1 MCSCIVFIFVKRLCD
16 KLGQFVEMMAINFK
30 SELTNEKYEEQF

>member
-1 MCSCIVFIFVKRLCD
+1 MEDTQFDVHQSQQS
-16 KLGQFVEMMAINFK
+16 GQFVEMMAINFK